1 MAPNVRH
8 LHVFCAVARQQS
20 ISAAARAIHLTQPA
34 VTQAVA
40 CLEEYFGAS
49 LFNRGSTG
57 MTLTDAGAACHQR
70 IERALAQIAEGVSEA
85 TRSVRSDK
93 ARQITT
99 AQLRAL
105 CAVIEHGSFSVAAR
119 ALDLSQPTIHRAA
132 RELERLMGVV
142 LFEKTSFGVRPTRE
156 SEKLGRRA
164 NLAFAEIAQAR
175 AEVSALSGEHTGGTV
190 IGAMPLA
197 RSFLVPKAL
206 VQFAADNPNHDI
218 AIVEGPYENLRVGL
232 LQGKVDFLVGALRNP
247 STLQDIVQEHLFD
260 DPLAIIVRAGHP
272 LAGSRRVTVKM
283 LAEFPWVAPRH
294 GSPLHEHFNELFESA
309 NIVPP
314 PHPIECN
321 SLVAARSLLIESDR
335 VMLLSAHQIHY
346 ELQTGLL
353 AALPHPQ
360 GKVVRSIGLTFRRDW
375 HPTAHQQLLLD
386 QLRGEARTL
395 AAGRN

>member
-8 LHVFCAVARQQS
+8 LHVFCEVARHES
-20 ISAAARAIHLTQPA
+20 ISAASRSIHLTQPA

-40 CLEEYFGAS
+40 SVEAYFGAA

-57 MTLTDAGAACHQR
+57 MTLTDAGTACQQR
-70 IERALAQIAEGVSEA
+70 IERALEQIAEGVAEA
-85 TRSVRSDK
+85 TRSTRSDK
-93 ARQITT
+93 ARLITT
-99 AQLRAL
+99 AQLRSL

-119 ALDLSQPTIHRAA
+119 ALHLSQPTIHRAA
-132 RELERLMGVV
+132 RELERVMGVV

-197 RSFLVPKAL
+197 RTFLVPKAL
-206 VQFAADNPNHDI
+206 VQFTAENPDHDI
-218 AIVEGPYENLRVGL
+218 AIVEGPYENLRAGL
-232 LQGKVDFLVGALRNP
+232 LQGKVDFLVGALRDP
-247 STLQDIVQEHLFD
+247 SALQDIVQEHLFD
-260 DPLAIIVRAGHP
+260 DPLAVIVRAGHP

-283 LAEFPWVAPRH
+283 LAEFPWIAPRL
-294 GSPLHEHFNELFESA
+294 GSPLREHFNELFKSA
-309 NIVPP
+309 NIAPP
-314 PHPIECN
+314 PHPIDCN
-321 SLVAARSLLIESDR
+321 SLVAARSLLLESDR

-346 ELQTGLL
+346 ELQAGLL
-353 AALPHPQ
+353 AALPHPR

-375 HPTAHQQLLLD
+375 HPTNHQRRLLD
-386 QLRGEARTL
+386 QLRRQAEAVS
-395 AAGRN
+395 G